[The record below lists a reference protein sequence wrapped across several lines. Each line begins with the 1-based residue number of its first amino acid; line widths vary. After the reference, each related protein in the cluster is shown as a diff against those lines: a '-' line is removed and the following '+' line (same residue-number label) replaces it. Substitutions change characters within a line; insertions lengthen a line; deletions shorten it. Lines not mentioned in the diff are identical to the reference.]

1 MIILCNFEISA
12 KSRREVRWGKKVGKD
27 VEKRE
32 KEGTLVK
39 KRGKEGGNRKLQNS
53 DFAIFSQIQ
62 NLGEGA
68 YKFIWRFIFLEIPAR
83 DL

>member
-1 MIILCNFEISA
+1 M
-12 KSRREVRWGKKVGKD
+12 GKD

-39 KRGKEGGNRKLQNS
+39 KRAEIENYKKVTY
-53 DFAIFSQIQ
+53 FAIFSQIQ